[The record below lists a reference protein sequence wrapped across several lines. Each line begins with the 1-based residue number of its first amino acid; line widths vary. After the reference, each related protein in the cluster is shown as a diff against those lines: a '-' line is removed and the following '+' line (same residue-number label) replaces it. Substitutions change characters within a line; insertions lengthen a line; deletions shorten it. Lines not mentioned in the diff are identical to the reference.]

1 MNSDHDPDD
10 SYGDH
15 PDEITSDMDSNE
27 TGIGV
32 NSQSVGS
39 SEIDNDPDNKGS
51 FNETPIDAPQ
61 SPSESGQ
68 SQPPNVSHVSG
79 NQPQYQPPQYQLPRP
94 EKKRRMG
101 RYIAILVFLLLIIS
115 VSFAAIFQT
124 FGGDLYLAG
133 DKVAVIYVQ
142 GTMLTGSIP
151 GGLGYVTSEEISD
164 NIRRASKDENVRA
177 IVLRINSGGG
187 SPTASEEIVREMKR
201 AQEDGLPI
209 VVSMGD
215 VAASAAYYISA
226 PADVILANPS
236 TMTGSIGVIWTFQNM
251 SKYYEEEGIEFH
263 IAKSGE
269 FKDMGGTWRGLT
281 DEEKEYADTVIIEIY
296 DNFVDEVASDRNMSR
311 SDVKDIADG
320 RIYTGASAK
329 KIGLV
334 DDFGNLYDAIDLAAK
349 LGGIEGEPTVVYM
362 NRPSLSS
369 LLFGAEAESLG
380 QSLTQVVSYFEEN
393 PFGKIVA

>member
-1 MNSDHDPDD
+1 
-10 SYGDH
+10 
-15 PDEITSDMDSNE
+15 
-27 TGIGV
+27 
-32 NSQSVGS
+32 
-39 SEIDNDPDNKGS
+39 
-51 FNETPIDAPQ
+51 
-61 SPSESGQ
+61 
-68 SQPPNVSHVSG
+68 
-79 NQPQYQPPQYQLPRP
+79 PQYQPPRP

-124 FGGDLYLAG
+124 FGGDLYPAG

-251 SKYYEEEGIEFH
+251 SKYYDEEGIEFH

-296 DNFVDEVASDRNMSR
+296 DNFVDEVASGRNMSR

-334 DDFGNLYDAIDLAAK
+334 DDFGNLYDAIDLAAE

-380 QSLTQVVSYFEEN
+380 QSLTRFVNYFEEN

>member
-1 MNSDHDPDD
+1 MNPDHKTDD
-10 SYGDH
+10 SYGDQL
-15 PDEITSDMDSNE
+15 DGIASDMDSNE
-27 TGIGV
+27 TGFGV
-32 NSQSVGS
+32 NPQNFNN
-39 SEIDNDPDNKGS
+39 SEINENLDNTGS
-51 FNETPIDAPQ
+51 FNKTPVDVSEP
-61 SPSESGQ
+61 PSGSGR
-68 SQPPNVSHVSG
+68 SQPPNDSHISG
-79 NQPQYQPPQYQLPRP
+79 NRLKYQSQSP
-94 EKKRRMG
+94 EKKSRRG
-101 RYIAILVFLLLIIS
+101 GQYIAILVILLLIIS

-124 FGGDLYLAG
+124 FGGNLYSTR

-151 GGLGYVTSEEISD
+151 GGLGYVTSEEVSD
-164 NIRRASKDENVRA
+164 NIRKASEDENVRA
-177 IVLRINSGGG
+177 IVLRINSPGG
-187 SPTASEEIVREMKR
+187 SPTASEEIVTEMKK
-201 AQEDGLPI
+201 AQKAGLPI
-209 VVSMGD
+209 IVSMGD

-226 PADVILANPS
+226 PADVILASPS

-251 SKYYEEEGIEFH
+251 SKFYEEEGIEFH

-281 DEEKEYADTVIIEIY
+281 DEEKKYADTVIIEIY
-296 DNFVDEVASDRNMSR
+296 DNFVDEVASGRNMSR
-311 SDVKDIADG
+311 SEVKDIADG

-334 DDFGNLYDAIDLAAK
+334 DDFGNLYDAIDLAAE

-369 LLFGAEAESLG
+369 LLFGAEAEFSG
-380 QSLTQVVSYFEEN
+380 QLMVRFVSYFEDN

>member
-1 MNSDHDPDD
+1 MNPDHNPDD
-10 SYGDH
+10 SYGDQ
-15 PDEITSDMDSNE
+15 PDGIASDMDSNE
-27 TGIGV
+27 TDPGV

-39 SEIDNDPDNKGS
+39 SEINNDPDDTGSSNKI
-51 FNETPIDAPQ
+51 PVDAPQ
-61 SPSESGQ
+61 SPSETGR
-68 SQPPNVSHVSG
+68 SQPPNVSHISG
-79 NQPQYQPPQYQLPRP
+79 NQTQHQPPRP
-94 EKKRRMG
+94 EKKGRRG
-101 RYIAILVFLLLIIS
+101 RYIAIFVILLLIIFA
-115 VSFAAIFQT
+115 SFAAIFQT
-124 FGGDLYLAG
+124 FGGDLYPTG

-164 NIRRASKDENVRA
+164 NIRKASEDENVRA

-187 SPTASEEIVREMKR
+187 SPTASEEIVTEMKK
-201 AQEDGLPI
+201 AQEKGLPI

-236 TMTGSIGVIWTFQNM
+236 TMTGSIGVIWMFQNM

-296 DNFVDEVASDRNMSR
+296 ESFVDEVASGRNMSR

-334 DDFGNLYDAIDLAAK
+334 DDFGNLYDAIDLAAE

-362 NRPSLSS
+362 NRPSLSR
-369 LLFGAEAESLG
+369 LLFGAEAESSD
-380 QSLTQVVSYFEEN
+380 QSLLRFVSYFEEN